1 MEFLR
6 VLNGLCDEWM
16 ERFLVQ
22 QRTPRAPAILV
33 GVYSHFY
40 EFSMD
45 YVRNGWNCFLVLQP
59 TPRALAIPVGVYS
72 HFYEF
77 TTTDNMRGMD

>member
-16 ERFLVQ
+16 EWFSNPNKQ
-22 QRTPRAPAILV
+22 PIPRAPAIPL
-33 GVYSHFY
+33 GVNSHFY

-45 YVRNGWNCFLVLQP
+45 YVRNGWNGF
-59 TPRALAIPVGVYS
+59 
-72 HFYEF
+72 
-77 TTTDNMRGMD
+77 